1 MDGIRPTKE
10 LAHSRGILLGRLDRL
25 VESIFGLSAK
35 EARPA
40 WCWGRI
46 CGESDGAWGRNRT
59 SDTRIFNPLL
69 YRLSYLAVLAGF
81 DRIMDRH
88 PQGKPKPGI
97 KTLNTMLVKKGLG
110 VSG

>member
-1 MDGIRPTKE
+1 M
-10 LAHSRGILLGRLDRL
+10 LAGFFLRFLQMTPRRKQHLG
-25 VESIFGLSAK
+25 GQ
-35 EARPA
+35 
-40 WCWGRI
+40 
-46 CGESDGAWGRNRT
+46 GRNRT
-59 SDTRIFNPLL
+59 VDTRIFNPLL

-81 DRIMDRH
+81 GRIMDRH